1 MSIRVEVAYARPER
15 QEIVELDV
23 EEGCNLREAILRSGL
38 LKRFPEIDLEQN
50 ATGIFGQV
58 VPGSQILSD
67 GDRVEIY
74 RPLTADPRIARRV
87 RSKNRPAG

>member
-1 MSIRVEVAYARPER
+1 MTIRIEVAYALPNR
-15 QEIVELDV
+15 QEIRSLEV
-23 EEGCNLREAILRSGL
+23 EEGSSLKDAILKSGIIE
-38 LKRFPEIDLEQN
+38 RFPEINVDQD

-58 VPGSQILSD
+58 VPSSHVLRE

-87 RSKNRPAG
+87 RSKNRS